1 MRDSDDNED
10 GENIEDNIDNVQVG
24 SKRQRADNQLQQL
37 DRKQLKR

>member
-1 MRDSDDNED
+1 
-10 GENIEDNIDNVQVG
+10 VQVG